1 MQYLGVTSKM
11 TKWSSFLSKEHGF
24 NNLVIQYYAP
34 IMDPE
39 EVEAGQCY
47 EDLQHLEL
55 TSKKMSFLS

>member
-1 MQYLGVTSKM
+1 MDSTS
-11 TKWSSFLSKEHGF
+11 
-24 NNLVIQYYAP
+24 VIQYYAP

-39 EVEAGQCY
+39 EVEVGQCY